1 MKVQKNRVKR
11 YKNKYFKRARISEY
25 KTRLLIKYFS
35 LDLEVTKMA
44 KLLDLNRNTVSQ
56 YVIQIRKKLATY
68 SETISK

>member
-1 MKVQKNRVKR
+1 MKVQKNRVKS

-44 KLLDLNRNTVSQ
+44 KLLNLNRKTVS
-56 YVIQIRKKLATY
+56 
-68 SETISK
+68 